1 MDEDAVNDAFPGA
14 DHRVVLAALRALSMG
29 DFTARLPL
37 DWTGAAG
44 EIAEGFNKIAT
55 QNGRMQREFERV
67 ARSVGRH
74 GRLSERV
81 PLGDA
86 AGGWAEAINAFNT
99 LIRDMSH
106 PVSEVARVI
115 GAVERGDLT
124 QRMAL
129 EVEDRKLRG
138 DFLHMARTVNRMADR
153 LSTFSSE
160 VLRVAR
166 EVGTEGRLGGQAMV
180 AGVDGTWKEMTESV
194 NRMAANLTDQVR
206 NISDVTRAVANGDLG
221 RKITVEARGEL
232 LLLKETINTM
242 VEQLGAFA
250 AETTRVAREV
260 GTEGKLG
267 GQAHVAGVAGTWK
280 DLTDSVNSMAANLS
294 DQVRNIA
301 DVTTAVAKGDLSR
314 KITVDVKGEFLA
326 LKNTINTMV
335 DQLSTFSSEVTR
347 VAHEV
352 GTEGKL
358 GGQAQVKDVRGTWKD
373 LTDSVNLMALNLT
386 GQVRNIAE
394 VTIALAQGDLSK
406 RITVDA
412 RGEINDLKSII
423 NRMVHQLNEFAS
435 EVTRVARDVGS
446 EGRLG
451 WQVDVHGVAG
461 TWKDLADSVNNMAA
475 SLTGQVR
482 NIAEVTTAVAHGD
495 LSKKITVEARGELLE
510 LKDTINRMVDQL
522 NSFASEVTR
531 VAHEVGVDGKLGG
544 QANVHGVAGTWKGLA
559 ESVNHMAANLTG
571 QVRNIAEV
579 TTAVAHGDLSKKI
592 TVDVNGEILELKNT
606 INTMVDQLNS
616 FASEV
621 TRVSIEVG
629 TEGRLGGQAAVE
641 GAGGT
646 WRSLTDSVNGMAAN
660 LTGQVRNIVEV
671 TTAVA
676 QGDLSRKITVDAR
689 GEIQDLKNT
698 INTMVDSL
706 NSFASE
712 VTRVAREVGTEG
724 RLGGQAQVHGAAGT
738 WKDLTDSVN
747 GMAANLTSQVRNIA
761 DVTTAVANG
770 DLSRKITVEV
780 RGEILE
786 LKDTVNT
793 MVDQLNSFASEVTRV
808 AREVGTEGRLGG
820 QATVFGAS
828 GTWKDL
834 TDSVNHMAA
843 NLTGQVRDIAQV
855 TTAVAAGDLSKKVT
869 VPLKGEMLELKSTI
883 NTMVDQ
889 LVSFASEVTRVAHE
903 VGSEGML
910 GGQAQVPGVAGTWKD
925 LTDNVNF
932 MAANL
937 TGQVRN
943 IAEVT
948 TAVAAGDLSKK
959 ITVDARGEIL
969 ELKDTINTMV
979 DRLNSFAFE
988 VSRVAR
994 EVGTDGR
1001 LGGQAHV
1008 PGVAGTWKDL
1018 TDNVNSMAANLT
1030 GQVRG
1035 IAAIVAAVARGDLRG
1050 RLVLEARGEIAELRD
1065 TINAMLETLTVFA
1078 LQIINV
1084 AREVGVEGRLGGQ
1097 ASVPG
1102 AAGAWLDLTDNVNQL
1117 AANLT
1122 TQVRSIADVA
1132 TAVTK
1137 GDLSQTI
1144 TVEARGEVE
1153 ALKANINE
1161 MIRKLRETTQKNNEQ
1176 DWLNSNLARFSH
1188 MLQGERDAIVVA
1200 RRLLSELAGVVSAQQ
1215 GAFYLGEASDDTEEY
1230 RLVASYAAHERK
1242 HVPTVYR
1249 AGEGL
1254 VGQASLEKHHLLVT
1268 DLPSDYAQIRS
1279 GLGAAAPTNLIVLP
1293 IVFEGRS
1300 LAVLELASFTRF
1312 GPVHRTFLDRLAESL
1327 GIVLNRL
1334 AANRRTEELL
1344 EQSQALTGELR
1355 RINDEL
1361 AEKARLLAEQKSEM
1375 ERKNRELEA
1384 ARQGIEETAQQLALS
1399 SRYKSEFMA
1408 NMSHELRTPLNSLL
1422 LLARLL
1428 ADNPDG
1434 TLSATQVEYAEN
1446 IHGAGRDLL
1455 GLLNDVLD
1463 LSRIEAGKMT
1473 VDLVDFPLAELR
1485 GFAERSFRPLAV
1497 QKGLSYI
1504 VEFTDDLP
1512 TTFRTDP
1519 QRLQQILTNL
1529 IGNAIK
1535 FTEAGS
1541 VGLRVYRAASGWD
1554 PASPTLQGASVVLG
1568 FEVSDTG
1575 IGIEPDKL
1583 GIIFEAFQQADMTTS
1598 RRYGG
1603 TGLGLSISRE
1613 LARLLGGAIRVE
1625 SHVGSGSTFTLYL
1638 PDAAPSPEART
1649 GPRQDE
1655 DQRPPAG
1662 RTTPETAS
1670 GPATHSAP
1678 EPAPESAPV
1687 VLWVTDD
1694 AERGHAVLEAARDVG
1709 AWPATQA
1716 SGTDGLVAVLR
1727 HRPEVVLLDL
1737 RMPGQE
1743 RLLRRLRQHPATRTL
1758 PVVGV
1763 GGDPSEMLVFAHLP
1777 LPMPPQALADVLARV
1792 RSLRSRRRV
1801 LVVRAADPAERTA
1814 LAEGLED
1821 PDADVRVAGTNDEL
1835 ARMLPE
1841 ADAVLVDLRGEGAL
1855 PPVFADPA
1863 LSDPARTTPAV
1874 VLLAPAPF
1882 TDAIPAGLSSRVRR
1896 VDDVDAARE
1905 AMAHLLL
1912 LRGAGRPPTPLD
1924 GRTVLV
1930 VDDDS
1935 RNVYALTAV
1944 LERQGLLVK
1953 HAVDGEEA
1961 LERIAANP
1969 EIDAILMDLMMPG
1982 MNGFDT
1988 IGHIRTLPGYGRLP
2002 TIAVTAKAMEA
2013 DRERAFE
2020 AGASDYLAKPVDDRE
2035 LVEVLH
2041 AWLDA

>member
-1 MDEDAVNDAFPGA
+1 VDEDAVNDAFSSA
-14 DHRVVLAALRALSMG
+14 DFRVILAALRALSTG

-44 EIAEGFNKIAT
+44 DMAGAFNTIAR
-55 QNGRMQREFERV
+55 QNARVQREFEHVR
-67 ARSVGRH
+67 RSVGRN

-81 PLGDA
+81 PVGDA
-86 AGGWAEAINAFNT
+86 VGGWAGTINAFNA
-99 LIRDMSH
+99 LISDMSH
-106 PVSEVARVI
+106 PVGEVARVI

-124 QRMAL
+124 PRMAL

-138 DFLHMARTVNRMADR
+138 DFLHMARTVNRMADQ
-153 LSTFSSE
+153 LSTFSAE
-160 VLRVAR
+160 VLRVAS
-166 EVGTEGRLGGQAMV
+166 EVGTEGKLGGQSIVPDA
-180 AGVDGTWKEMTESV
+180 AGTWKEATEAV

-206 NISDVTRAVANGDLG
+206 NISDVTCAVANGDLG
-221 RKITVEARGEL
+221 RKITVDARGEL

-250 AETTRVAREV
+250 AETTRVVREV
-260 GTEGKLG
+260 GTEGRLG
-267 GQAHVAGVAGTWK
+267 GKAHVPGVAGTWK
-280 DLTDSVNSMAANLS
+280 DLTDSVNAMVANLS
-294 DQVRNIA
+294 DQVRDIA

-314 KITVDVKGEFLA
+314 KVTVDVRGELLA
-326 LKNTINTMV
+326 LKNTVNTMV
-335 DQLSTFSSEVTR
+335 DQLSTFCSEVTR
-347 VAHEV
+347 MAYEV

-358 GGQAQVKDVRGTWKD
+358 GGQAHVKDVGGVWKD
-373 LTDSVNLMALNLT
+373 LTDSVNFMALNLT

-394 VTIALAQGDLSK
+394 VTSAVADGDLSK

-412 RGEINDLKSII
+412 RGEINELKGTI
-423 NRMVHQLNEFAS
+423 NRMVHQLNAFTS

-451 WQVDVHGVAG
+451 WQIDVHGVSG
-461 TWKDLADSVNNMAA
+461 TWRELAD
-475 SLTGQVR
+475 
-482 NIAEVTTAVAHGD
+482 
-495 LSKKITVEARGELLE
+495 
-510 LKDTINRMVDQL
+510 
-522 NSFASEVTR
+522 
-531 VAHEVGVDGKLGG
+531 
-544 QANVHGVAGTWKGLA
+544 
-559 ESVNHMAANLTG
+559 SVNHMAANLTS

-592 TVDVNGEILELKNT
+592 TVDARGELLELKNTINQMLDRLNSFASEVTRVAREVGVDGKLGGQANVRGVAGTWKDLTDNVNQMAANLTGGVRNIAEVTNAVARGDFSKKITVDVGGEILELKNT
-606 INTMVDQLNS
+606 VNTIVDQLNA
-616 FASEV
+616 FVSEV

-641 GAGGT
+641 GLGGT
-646 WRSLTDSVNGMAAN
+646 WKGLTDSVNGMAAN

-676 QGDLSRKITVDAR
+676 RGDLSRKITVDAR

-738 WKDLTDSVN
+738 WKDLTDNVN

-761 DVTTAVANG
+761 AVTTAVANG
-770 DLSRKITVEV
+770 DLSQKITVEV

-793 MVDQLNSFASEVTRV
+793 MVDQLKSFASEVTRV

-820 QATVFGAS
+820 QANLHGAA

-834 TDSVNHMAA
+834 TDNVNFMAA
-843 NLTGQVRDIAQV
+843 NLTGQVRDIAEV

-889 LVSFASEVTRVAHE
+889 LNSFASEVTRVAHE
-903 VGSEGML
+903 VGSEGVL
-910 GGQAQVPGVAGTWKD
+910 GGQAKVRGVEGTWKD
-925 LTDNVNF
+925 LTDNVNL

-943 IAEVT
+943 IAKVT

-979 DRLNSFAFE
+979 DQLNSFAFE

-1018 TDNVNSMAANLT
+1018 TDNVNLMAANLT

-1050 RLVLEARGEIAELRD
+1050 RLVLEARGEVAELGD
-1065 TINAMLETLTVFA
+1065 TINAMLETLSIFA
-1078 LQIINV
+1078 HEIINV
-1084 AREVGVEGRLGGQ
+1084 AREVGAEGRLGGQ

-1102 AAGAWLDLTDNVNQL
+1102 VAGAWRDLTDNVNRL

-1122 TQVRSIADVA
+1122 TQVRAIADVA
-1132 TAVTK
+1132 TAVAK
-1137 GDLSQTI
+1137 GDLSRSI

-1161 MIRKLRETTQKNNEQ
+1161 MIRNLRDTTQKNDEQ

-1188 MLQGERDAIVVA
+1188 MLQGERDAVVVA
-1200 RRLLSELAGVVSAQQ
+1200 RRLLSELAEVVSAQQ
-1215 GAFYLGEASDDTEEY
+1215 GAFYLGEVSDDTTEY
-1230 RLVASYAAHERK
+1230 RLVASYAAYERK
-1242 HVPTVYR
+1242 RLPTVYS
-1249 AGEGL
+1249 AGVGL
-1254 VGQASLEKHHLLVT
+1254 VGQASLEKHHILVT

-1279 GLGAAAPTNLIVLP
+1279 GVGAAPPTNLIVLP

-1312 GPVHRTFLDRLAESL
+1312 TLAQRSFLDKLADSL
-1327 GIVLNRL
+1327 GIALNRL

-1344 EQSQALTGELR
+1344 ERSQALTNELR
-1355 RINDEL
+1355 RTNDEL
-1361 AEKARLLAEQKSEM
+1361 AEKARLLAEQKGEM
-1375 ERKNRELEA
+1375 ERKNREVEA
-1384 ARQGIEETAQQLALS
+1384 ARRAIEEKAQQLARS
-1399 SRYKSEFMA
+1399 SRYKSEFLA

-1428 ADNPDG
+1428 ADNSDG
-1434 TLSATQVEYAEN
+1434 TLSATQVQYARN

-1463 LSRIEAGKMT
+1463 LSRIEAGKMA
-1473 VDLVDFPLAELR
+1473 VDPADFPLEELR
-1485 GFAERSFRPLAV
+1485 AFAERSFGPLAAE
-1497 QKGLSYI
+1497 KGLSYT
-1504 VEFTDDLP
+1504 VEFAADLP
-1512 TTFRTDP
+1512 LTFRADFR
-1519 QRLQQILTNL
+1519 RLQQVLTNIL
-1529 IGNAIK
+1529 GNAIK

-1541 VGLRVYRAASGWD
+1541 VGLRVYPATSGWN
-1554 PASPTLQGASVVLG
+1554 PALPTLACAPLVLG
-1568 FEVSDTG
+1568 FEVTDTG
-1575 IGIEPDKL
+1575 IGIAPDKL
-1583 GIIFEAFQQADMTTS
+1583 ESIFEAFQQADMTTS

-1613 LARLLGGAIRVE
+1613 LTRLMGGEIQVE
-1625 SHVGSGSTFTLYL
+1625 SRPGFGSTFTLYL
-1638 PDAAPSPEART
+1638 PDAGPPEATTGPLDATTGPPAPGPSPPLAVAEPPKAA
-1649 GPRQDE
+1649 PR
-1655 DQRPPAG
+1655 PAG
-1662 RTTPETAS
+1662 
-1670 GPATHSAP
+1670 GPS
-1678 EPAPESAPV
+1678 S
-1687 VLWVTDD
+1687 
-1694 AERGHAVLEAARDVG
+1694 
-1709 AWPATQA
+1709 
-1716 SGTDGLVAVLR
+1716 
-1727 HRPEVVLLDL
+1727 
-1737 RMPGQE
+1737 
-1743 RLLRRLRQHPATRTL
+1743 
-1758 PVVGV
+1758 
-1763 GGDPSEMLVFAHLP
+1763 P
-1777 LPMPPQALADVLARV
+1777 L
-1792 RSLRSRRRV
+1792 
-1801 LVVRAADPAERTA
+1801 T
-1814 LAEGLED
+1814 
-1821 PDADVRVAGTNDEL
+1821 
-1835 ARMLPE
+1835 
-1841 ADAVLVDLRGEGAL
+1841 
-1855 PPVFADPA
+1855 
-1863 LSDPARTTPAV
+1863 
-1874 VLLAPAPF
+1874 
-1882 TDAIPAGLSSRVRR
+1882 
-1896 VDDVDAARE
+1896 
-1905 AMAHLLL
+1905 
-1912 LRGAGRPPTPLD
+1912 

-1944 LERQGLLVK
+1944 LERQGLVVQ
-1953 HAVDGEEA
+1953 HAIDGGEA
-1961 LERIAANP
+1961 LERLAANP
-1969 EIDAILMDLMMPG
+1969 DIDAVLMDLMMPG
-1982 MNGFDT
+1982 MSGFDT
-1988 IGHIRTLPGYGRLP
+1988 IGHIRTLPGYERLP
-2002 TIAVTAKAMEA
+2002 IIAVTARAMPA
-2013 DRERAFE
+2013 DRERAFA
-2020 AGASDYLAKPVDDRE
+2020 AGASDYLAKPVDDRA

-2041 AWLDA
+2041 TWLDV